1 MISTNRMA
9 ARSIT
14 QGDIAMKFTRRQT
27 LAAALG
33 SLGAGVLPRAQAQ
46 TQPFPSQVIKF
57 VIPTPAGGGH
67 DTMMRII
74 GQKLTDAWGQ
84 PCIVESRSGA
94 SGAIAAATVSQAPAD
109 GYTVLIGYSALLS
122 NTVLMPKPGYR
133 LEDLQP
139 VGMLALTPIA
149 FGVRE
154 SLPASTLKQYVAL
167 AKTRPGKL
175 SYGSYGPGS
184 GGHFVGELFN
194 MAAGIDTVHVPY
206 KGEPPALQDLIGGQ
220 IDAAVVSVGGVNR
233 YPGKIKPLA
242 VASATRFPS
251 YPDVPTFA
259 ELGYP
264 EVDMLGWAAAFV
276 PAKTPKAIVDK
287 LNTEMGRILVM
298 PDVRAKL
305 LELGYEPA
313 PWSPDKTRRF
323 MKDQLALTQKLIDAG
338 RVKL

>member
-1 MISTNRMA
+1 
-9 ARSIT
+9 
-14 QGDIAMKFTRRQT
+14 MKFTRRQT

-220 IDAAVVSVGGVNR
+220 IDAAVASVGGLSR

>member
-1 MISTNRMA
+1 
-9 ARSIT
+9 
-14 QGDIAMKFTRRQT
+14 MKFTRRQT

-149 FGVRE
+149 FGARE
-154 SLPASTLKQYVAL
+154 SLGASTLKQYVAL

-264 EVDMLGWAAAFV
+264 EVDMPGWGAAFV

>member
-1 MISTNRMA
+1 
-9 ARSIT
+9 
-14 QGDIAMKFTRRQT
+14 MKFTRRQT

-220 IDAAVVSVGGVNR
+220 IDAAVASVGGLSR

-276 PAKTPKAIVDK
+276 PGKTPKAIVDK
-287 LNTEMGRILVM
+287 LNTEVGRILVM
-298 PDVRAKL
+298 PDGRPKL
-305 LELGYEPA
+305 LELGFEPA

>member
-1 MISTNRMA
+1 
-9 ARSIT
+9 
-14 QGDIAMKFTRRQT
+14 MKFTRRQT

-67 DTMMRII
+67 DTMMKII

-220 IDAAVVSVGGVNR
+220 IDAAVASVGGLSR

-264 EVDMLGWAAAFV
+264 EVDFPGWGALFV

>member
-1 MISTNRMA
+1 
-9 ARSIT
+9 
-14 QGDIAMKFTRRQT
+14 MKFTRRQT

-67 DTMMRII
+67 DTMMKII

-264 EVDMLGWAAAFV
+264 EVDFPGWGALFV

>member
-1 MISTNRMA
+1 
-9 ARSIT
+9 
-14 QGDIAMKFTRRQT
+14 MKFTRRQT

-57 VIPTPAGGGH
+57 VIPGPAGGPH

-149 FGVRE
+149 LGVRE

-206 KGEPPALQDLIGGQ
+206 KGEPPALQDLIGGE

-305 LELGYEPA
+305 LELGFEPA

>member
-1 MISTNRMA
+1 
-9 ARSIT
+9 
-14 QGDIAMKFTRRQT
+14 MKFTRRQT

-57 VIPTPAGGGH
+57 VIPTPAGGDH

-149 FGVRE
+149 FGARE
-154 SLPASTLKQYVAL
+154 SLGASTLKQYVAL

-175 SYGSYGPGS
+175 SYGSYGPGP

-206 KGEPPALQDLIGGQ
+206 KGQPPALQDLIGGQ

-305 LELGYEPA
+305 LELGFEPA

>member
-1 MISTNRMA
+1 
-9 ARSIT
+9 
-14 QGDIAMKFTRRQT
+14 MKFTRRQT

-57 VIPTPAGGGH
+57 VIPGPAGGAH

-264 EVDMLGWAAAFV
+264 EVDMLGWGAAFV

-305 LELGYEPA
+305 LELGFEPA

>member
-1 MISTNRMA
+1 
-9 ARSIT
+9 
-14 QGDIAMKFTRRQT
+14 MKFTRRQT

-57 VIPTPAGGGH
+57 VIPTPAGGDH

-149 FGVRE
+149 FGARE
-154 SLPASTLKQYVAL
+154 SLGASTLKQYVAL

-220 IDAAVVSVGGVNR
+220 IDAAVVSVGSVNR

-305 LELGYEPA
+305 LELGFEPA

>member
-1 MISTNRMA
+1 
-9 ARSIT
+9 
-14 QGDIAMKFTRRQT
+14 MKFTRRQT

-57 VIPTPAGGGH
+57 VIPTPAGGGP

-305 LELGYEPA
+305 LELGFEPA

>member
-1 MISTNRMA
+1 
-9 ARSIT
+9 
-14 QGDIAMKFTRRQT
+14 MKFTRRQT

-67 DTMMRII
+67 DTMMKII

-220 IDAAVVSVGGVNR
+220 IDAAVASVGGLSR

-264 EVDMLGWAAAFV
+264 EVDFPGWGALFV

-305 LELGYEPA
+305 LELGFEPA

>member
-1 MISTNRMA
+1 
-9 ARSIT
+9 
-14 QGDIAMKFTRRQT
+14 MKFTRRQT

>member
-1 MISTNRMA
+1 
-9 ARSIT
+9 
-14 QGDIAMKFTRRQT
+14 MKFTRRQT

-57 VIPTPAGGGH
+57 VIPTPAGGDH

-84 PCIVESRSGA
+84 PCIVESKPGA

-220 IDAAVVSVGGVNR
+220 IDAALATVGGVNR

-264 EVDMLGWAAAFV
+264 EVDMPGWAAAFV

-305 LELGYEPA
+305 LELGFEPA

>member
-1 MISTNRMA
+1 
-9 ARSIT
+9 
-14 QGDIAMKFTRRQT
+14 
-27 LAAALG
+27 
-33 SLGAGVLPRAQAQ
+33 
-46 TQPFPSQVIKF
+46 
-57 VIPTPAGGGH
+57 VIPTPAGGGY

-109 GYTVLIGYSALLS
+109 GYTVLISYSALLS

-305 LELGYEPA
+305 LELGFEPA

>member
-1 MISTNRMA
+1 
-9 ARSIT
+9 
-14 QGDIAMKFTRRQT
+14 
-27 LAAALG
+27 
-33 SLGAGVLPRAQAQ
+33 V
-46 TQPFPSQVIKF
+46 
-57 VIPTPAGGGH
+57 
-67 DTMMRII
+67 
-74 GQKLTDAWGQ
+74 
-84 PCIVESRSGA
+84 
-94 SGAIAAATVSQAPAD
+94 ATV
-109 GYTVLIGYSALLS
+109 GGLS
-122 NTVLMPKPGYR
+122 
-133 LEDLQP
+133 
-139 VGMLALTPIA
+139 
-149 FGVRE
+149 
-154 SLPASTLKQYVAL
+154 
-167 AKTRPGKL
+167 
-175 SYGSYGPGS
+175 
-184 GGHFVGELFN
+184 
-194 MAAGIDTVHVPY
+194 
-206 KGEPPALQDLIGGQ
+206 
-220 IDAAVVSVGGVNR
+220 R

>member
-1 MISTNRMA
+1 
-9 ARSIT
+9 
-14 QGDIAMKFTRRQT
+14 MKFTRRQT

-57 VIPTPAGGGH
+57 VIPTPAGGDH

-206 KGEPPALQDLIGGQ
+206 RGEPLALQDLIGGQ
-220 IDAAVVSVGGVNR
+220 IDAAVATVGGLSR

-305 LELGYEPA
+305 LELGFEPA

>member
-1 MISTNRMA
+1 
-9 ARSIT
+9 
-14 QGDIAMKFTRRQT
+14 MKFTRRQT

-57 VIPTPAGGGH
+57 VIPTPAGGNH

-109 GYTVLIGYSALLS
+109 GYTVLLGYSALLS

-175 SYGSYGPGS
+175 SYGSYGPGT

-194 MAAGIDTVHVPY
+194 MAAGIDTLHVPY
-206 KGEPPALQDLIGGQ
+206 KGIPPALQDLIGGQ
-220 IDAAVVSVGGVNR
+220 IDAAMATVGDLSR

-264 EVDMLGWAAAFV
+264 EVDMPGWAAAFV

-305 LELGYEPA
+305 LEIGFEPA

>member
-1 MISTNRMA
+1 
-9 ARSIT
+9 
-14 QGDIAMKFTRRQT
+14 MKFTRRQT

-57 VIPTPAGGGH
+57 VIPTPAGGAH

-220 IDAAVVSVGGVNR
+220 IDAAVASVGGLSR

-264 EVDMLGWAAAFV
+264 EVDMPGWGAAFV

-305 LELGYEPA
+305 LELGFEPA

>member
-1 MISTNRMA
+1 
-9 ARSIT
+9 
-14 QGDIAMKFTRRQT
+14 MKFTRRQT

-57 VIPTPAGGGH
+57 VIPTPAGGDH

-149 FGVRE
+149 FGARE
-154 SLPASTLKQYVAL
+154 SLGASTLKQYVAL

-206 KGEPPALQDLIGGQ
+206 KGQPPALQDLIGGQ
-220 IDAAVVSVGGVNR
+220 IDAAVASVGGLSR

-264 EVDMLGWAAAFV
+264 EVDMPGWGAAFV

-313 PWSPDKTRRF
+313 PWSPDKPRRF

>member
-1 MISTNRMA
+1 
-9 ARSIT
+9 
-14 QGDIAMKFTRRQT
+14 MKFTRRQT

-57 VIPTPAGGGH
+57 VIPTPAGGDH

-109 GYTVLIGYSALLS
+109 GYTVLIGDSALLS

-149 FGVRE
+149 FGARE
-154 SLPASTLKQYVAL
+154 SLGASTLKQYVAL

-206 KGEPPALQDLIGGQ
+206 KGQPPALQDLIGGQ

-264 EVDMLGWAAAFV
+264 EVDMPGWGAAFV

-305 LELGYEPA
+305 LELGFEPA

>member
-1 MISTNRMA
+1 
-9 ARSIT
+9 
-14 QGDIAMKFTRRQT
+14 MKFTRRQT

-149 FGVRE
+149 FGARE
-154 SLPASTLKQYVAL
+154 SLGASTLKQYVAL

-305 LELGYEPA
+305 LELGFEPA

>member
-1 MISTNRMA
+1 
-9 ARSIT
+9 
-14 QGDIAMKFTRRQT
+14 MKFTRRQT

-220 IDAAVVSVGGVNR
+220 IDAAVVSVGGLSR

-305 LELGYEPA
+305 LELGFEPA

>member
-1 MISTNRMA
+1 
-9 ARSIT
+9 
-14 QGDIAMKFTRRQT
+14 MKFTRRQT

-57 VIPTPAGGGH
+57 VIPTPAGGDH

-220 IDAAVVSVGGVNR
+220 IDAAVASVGGLSR

-264 EVDMLGWAAAFV
+264 EVDMPGWGAAFV

>member
-1 MISTNRMA
+1 
-9 ARSIT
+9 
-14 QGDIAMKFTRRQT
+14 MKFTRRQT

-57 VIPTPAGGGH
+57 VIPGPAGGPH

-305 LELGYEPA
+305 LELGFEPA

-323 MKDQLALTQKLIDAG
+323 MKDQLAHTQKLIDAG

>member
-1 MISTNRMA
+1 
-9 ARSIT
+9 
-14 QGDIAMKFTRRQT
+14 MKFTRRQT

-175 SYGSYGPGS
+175 SYGSYGQGS

>member
-1 MISTNRMA
+1 
-9 ARSIT
+9 
-14 QGDIAMKFTRRQT
+14 MKFTRRQT

-57 VIPTPAGGGH
+57 VIPGPAGGGH

-206 KGEPPALQDLIGGQ
+206 KGQPPALQDLIGGQ
-220 IDAAVVSVGGVNR
+220 IDAAVASVGGLSR

-264 EVDMLGWAAAFV
+264 EVDFPGWGALFV

>member
-1 MISTNRMA
+1 
-9 ARSIT
+9 
-14 QGDIAMKFTRRQT
+14 MKFTRRQT

-57 VIPTPAGGGH
+57 VIPTPAGGDH

-149 FGVRE
+149 FGARE
-154 SLPASTLKQYVAL
+154 SLGASTLKQYVAL

-220 IDAAVVSVGGVNR
+220 IDAAVASVGGLSR

-264 EVDMLGWAAAFV
+264 EVDFPGWGALFV

-305 LELGYEPA
+305 LELGFEPA

>member
-1 MISTNRMA
+1 
-9 ARSIT
+9 
-14 QGDIAMKFTRRQT
+14 
-27 LAAALG
+27 
-33 SLGAGVLPRAQAQ
+33 
-46 TQPFPSQVIKF
+46 
-57 VIPTPAGGGH
+57 
-67 DTMMRII
+67 MMRII

>member
-1 MISTNRMA
+1 
-9 ARSIT
+9 
-14 QGDIAMKFTRRQT
+14 MKFTRRQT

-109 GYTVLIGYSALLS
+109 GYTVLISYSALLS
-122 NTVLMPKPGYR
+122 ITVLMPKPGYR

-259 ELGYP
+259 DRCQRHALSFVSRRADLRRTRLSGGRHAGLGRRLRAGQ
-264 EVDMLGWAAAFV
+264 D
-276 PAKTPKAIVDK
+276 
-287 LNTEMGRILVM
+287 TEGDRGQAQHGDG
-298 PDVRAKL
+298 PHPR
-305 LELGYEPA
+305 
-313 PWSPDKTRRF
+313 
-323 MKDQLALTQKLIDAG
+323 DAG
-338 RVKL
+338 CAREAA

>member
-1 MISTNRMA
+1 
-9 ARSIT
+9 
-14 QGDIAMKFTRRQT
+14 MKFTRRQT

-57 VIPTPAGGGH
+57 VIPTPAGGDH
-67 DTMMRII
+67 DTMMKII

-175 SYGSYGPGS
+175 SYGSYGQGS

-206 KGEPPALQDLIGGQ
+206 KGQPPALQDLIGGQ
-220 IDAAVVSVGGVNR
+220 IDAAVALPAPRAFLRIPTCRPSPN
-233 YPGKIKPLA
+233 
-242 VASATRFPS
+242 SAIRRSTSRAGPPPSCRPRHRRRSWTSSTRR
-251 YPDVPTFA
+251 
-259 ELGYP
+259 
-264 EVDMLGWAAAFV
+264 WAA
-276 PAKTPKAIVDK
+276 
-287 LNTEMGRILVM
+287 
-298 PDVRAKL
+298 
-305 LELGYEPA
+305 
-313 PWSPDKTRRF
+313 SS
-323 MKDQLALTQKLIDAG
+323 
-338 RVKL
+338 

>member
-1 MISTNRMA
+1 
-9 ARSIT
+9 
-14 QGDIAMKFTRRQT
+14 MKFTRRQT

-57 VIPTPAGGGH
+57 VIPTPAGGDH

-109 GYTVLIGYSALLS
+109 GYTVLLGYSALLS

-154 SLPASTLKQYVAL
+154 SLQASTLKQYVAL

-206 KGEPPALQDLIGGQ
+206 KGVPPALQDLIAGQ
-220 IDAAVVSVGGVNR
+220 IDAAMASVGGVNR

-264 EVDMLGWAAAFV
+264 EVDMPGWAAAFV

-305 LELGYEPA
+305 LELGFEPA

>member
-1 MISTNRMA
+1 
-9 ARSIT
+9 
-14 QGDIAMKFTRRQT
+14 MKFTRRQT

-149 FGVRE
+149 FGARE
-154 SLPASTLKQYVAL
+154 SLGASTLKQYVAL

-206 KGEPPALQDLIGGQ
+206 KGEPPALQDLIGGE
-220 IDAAVVSVGGVNR
+220 IDAAVVGLGGVNR

-264 EVDMLGWAAAFV
+264 EVDMPGWGAAFV

>member
-1 MISTNRMA
+1 MT
-9 ARSIT
+9 
-14 QGDIAMKFTRRQT
+14 FTRRQA

-33 SLGAGVLPRAQAQ
+33 SLGAGAFAPARAQQ
-46 TQPFPSQVIKF
+46 SFPSSVIKF
-57 VIPTPAGGGH
+57 VIPLPAGSGP
-67 DTMMRII
+67 DTMMRLI

-206 KGEPPALQDLIGGQ
+206 KGQPPALQDLIAER
-220 IDAAVVSVGGVNR
+220 IDAAVASLGNVNR

-251 YPDVPTFA
+251 HPDVPTFA

-264 EVDMLGWAAAFV
+264 EVDFPGWGALFV

-305 LELGYEPA
+305 LELGFEPA

>member
-1 MISTNRMA
+1 
-9 ARSIT
+9 
-14 QGDIAMKFTRRQT
+14 MKFTRRQT

-84 PCIVESRSGA
+84 PCIVESRAGA

-220 IDAAVVSVGGVNR
+220 IDAAVASVGGLSR

-305 LELGYEPA
+305 LELGFEPA